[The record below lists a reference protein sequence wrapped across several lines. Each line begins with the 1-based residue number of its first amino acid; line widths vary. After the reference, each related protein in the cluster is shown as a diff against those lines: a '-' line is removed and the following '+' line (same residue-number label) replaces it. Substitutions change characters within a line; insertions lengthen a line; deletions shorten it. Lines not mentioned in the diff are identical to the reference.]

1 MVLGAGLYLQCL
13 SCYAKIW
20 GSLWDINCRF
30 DAELLAAML
39 GVREVWDQV
48 YVVSIQMKFP
58 HKVAYK
64 KKFPHKNVDGTE
76 CQKR

>member
-1 MVLGAGLYLQCL
+1 
-13 SCYAKIW
+13 
-20 GSLWDINCRF
+20 
-30 DAELLAAML
+30 ML
-39 GVREVWDQV
+39 GVQEVWDQV

-64 KKFPHKNVDGTE
+64 RKFPHKNVDGTE